1 MQKKIHFTDGLSE
14 IRTVQFSSEIMGHVF
29 ISFRYVDM
37 LNLMTYDMHG
47 GSFDDKTGHNAPLKA
62 HPSETGNQTYFN
74 VVRLIIKK
82 GIILFKKFSF

>member
-1 MQKKIHFTDGLSE
+1 MSFE
-14 IRTVQFSSEIMGHVF
+14 NHVLTIF
-29 ISFRYVDM
+29 FRYVDM

-74 VVRLIIKK
+74 VVRLLLLNKYIAELSDFYMIY
-82 GIILFKKFSF
+82 INPEM

>member
-1 MQKKIHFTDGLSE
+1 M
-14 IRTVQFSSEIMGHVF
+14 SSENHILTKF
-29 ISFRYVDM
+29 FRYVDM

-74 VVRLIIKK
+74 VVRLLLLNKYIAELY
-82 GIILFKKFSF
+82 ILYDLYEP

>member
-1 MQKKIHFTDGLSE
+1 
-14 IRTVQFSSEIMGHVF
+14 
-29 ISFRYVDM
+29 M

-74 VVRLIIKK
+74 VVSLIIKK

>member
-1 MQKKIHFTDGLSE
+1 M
-14 IRTVQFSSEIMGHVF
+14 SSENHILTKF
-29 ISFRYVDM
+29 FRYVDM

-74 VVRLIIKK
+74 VVRLLLLNKYIAELPDFYMIY
-82 GIILFKKFSF
+82 INPEI